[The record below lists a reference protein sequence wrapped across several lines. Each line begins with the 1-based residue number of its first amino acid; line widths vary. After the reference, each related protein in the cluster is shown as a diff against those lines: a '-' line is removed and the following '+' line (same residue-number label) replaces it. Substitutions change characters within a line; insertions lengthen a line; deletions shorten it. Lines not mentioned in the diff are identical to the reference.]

1 MEEKCRKL
9 FEAARALVQYI
20 NEEEVYDKLGDA
32 GCGGV
37 DPYRSDRFMAL
48 IKTAN
53 EALKTV
59 ETESKD

>member
-1 MEEKCRKL
+1 MQAGYRTL
-9 FEAARALVQYI
+9 FEASRALLQHI

-48 IKTAN
+48 IKAAN
-53 EALKTV
+53 EAIKAI
-59 ETESKD
+59 ETEPNA